1 MMAAMVTER
10 VPQPVHDRDESSP
23 APGELELVRRA
34 LSLHDHEPGSSVSLP
49 PSKESVE
56 WWLRSEDLIGES
68 EAASSND
75 LAWMLRVLQALRTT
89 LGKRG
94 DPASQR
100 LLNRAA
106 AKAGLQVCFGCGRDD
121 RFHTDAT
128 GVSGAVGR
136 LLGIAF
142 LAQLSGEWDR
152 LRECSSPTCTSV
164 FYDRSKNRSGKW
176 CSMQSCGNRNKVRNF
191 RERAKATTG

>member
-1 MMAAMVTER
+1 MTTEHI
-10 VPQPVHDRDESSP
+10 PQPVHDRDDSSP
-23 APGELELVRRA
+23 APGELELVRSA
-34 LSLHDHEPGSSVSLP
+34 LSLHDHEPGSAVSLP
-49 PSKESVE
+49 PSKASIE
-56 WWLRSEDLIGES
+56 WWLRSRGLIGKDES
-68 EAASSND
+68 ASSND
-75 LAWMLRVLQALRTT
+75 LAWTKRVLDALRAT
-89 LGKRG
+89 LPDGERAA
-94 DPASQR
+94 DAQR
-100 LLNRAA
+100 ILNRAA

-121 RFHTDAT
+121 RFHTEAA

-191 RERAKATTG
+191 RERAKATTA